1 MTTRTKSES
10 LIPRR
15 KVLSDSARVLA
26 ASAAVSALPASASA
40 AAAPAPVP
48 QHLNPP
54 TVSTPRGYSHAVV
67 VTGGKTVYIS
77 GQICLDRTGKL
88 VGEGNLKAQA
98 QQVFENL
105 NAVLE
110 AVGATFANVVKF
122 NIYML
127 DASQVQVVRDVRDT
141 FIKAD
146 AAPASTLVEV
156 RRLARAEFLLE
167 IDAIAHVA

>member
-1 MTTRTKSES
+1 MMTRTDSES

-15 KVLSDSARVLA
+15 KVLS
-26 ASAAVSALPASASA
+26 ALPVA
-40 AAAPAPVP
+40 ALTAAPLQQGASR

-67 VTGGKTVYIS
+67 VSGGKTIYLS
-77 GQICLDRTGKL
+77 GQISLDRTGKL

-105 NAVLE
+105 KAVLE
-110 AVGATFANVVKF
+110 AAGATFADVVKF
-122 NIYML
+122 GIYML

-141 FIKAD
+141 YIKAD

-156 RRLARAEFLLE
+156 RRLAREGLLLE
-167 IDAIAHVA
+167 IEAIAHVG

>member
-1 MTTRTKSES
+1 MTTRTDSES

-15 KVLSDSARVLA
+15 KVLS
-26 ASAAVSALPASASA
+26 ALPVA
-40 AAAPAPVP
+40 ALTAAPLQQGASR

-67 VTGGKTVYIS
+67 VSGGKTIYLS
-77 GQICLDRTGKL
+77 GQISLDRTGKL

-105 NAVLE
+105 KAVLE
-110 AVGATFANVVKF
+110 AAGATFADVVKF
-122 NIYML
+122 GIYML

-141 FIKAD
+141 FINAQ
-146 AAPASTLVEV
+146 APPASTLVEV
-156 RRLARAEFLLE
+156 KRLVREEFLLE
-167 IDAIAHVA
+167 IDAIAHIGTTV